1 MKAEVPLIFLNYK
14 VVFFFFFNGDIGNI
28 MALIQGVLK
37 KQSRACFVLQTV
49 F

>member
-14 VVFFFFFNGDIGNI
+14 VVVFFLNGDIDNI
-28 MALIQGVLK
+28 MPLIQGVLK
-37 KQSRACFVLQTV
+37 KQSRACFVLQTI